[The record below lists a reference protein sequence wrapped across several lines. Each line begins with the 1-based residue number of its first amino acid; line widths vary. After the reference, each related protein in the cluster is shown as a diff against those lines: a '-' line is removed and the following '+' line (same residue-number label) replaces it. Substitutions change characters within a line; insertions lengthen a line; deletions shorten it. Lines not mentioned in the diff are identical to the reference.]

1 MSVAV
6 QAAIALCGI
15 ACLATGWVLWRVHAG
30 RVTSL
35 AVAASGAVLLTELGL
50 RSADIVVDLKAVA
63 GLALGPVAL
72 TSYPRFAAGRSR
84 ALAWALLLL
93 IAGCGTVALTRPQSA
108 DGLGIAIA
116 FLLIGHAWWVI
127 ERGTSADRSAT
138 QWMLA
143 AAVFALLAGGLF
155 GFGYNAVAPDGDGTA
170 VQTVGYLLAALV
182 PVSMMIGVVQPAL
195 VDVRWLVTTVTVTL
209 AVVVCFLAAA
219 STLVFGVEALS
230 GQPLSTSTV
239 LTACALLALGVAPTR
254 RWLYGSFERML
265 FGGRPDP
272 ISALASFAG
281 RIGNDLAEALDAV
294 REALVLPFVR
304 LDVTGR
310 SPMTSGTQVP
320 HLSEFALDV
329 GPGRTA
335 TLVVGLRPG
344 ERTWSR
350 ADLSMI
356 GLVAPLVATTV
367 RAQLLAEQVSAS
379 RGEAV
384 AAIEEERRRL
394 RRDLHDGVGPLLSG
408 VVFTADAARNL
419 LDRDPASAAGLLAEL
434 RADAA
439 AAIVEVRQLVEGLRP
454 PALDELGLVGALQ
467 TWCSGLRAVGGVPIA
482 VEFEGDGQVAGMTAA
497 AEAAAYRIAVE
508 ALTNVARHSG
518 ARRATV
524 SFTRTEDEWRME
536 VRDSGVGGVWTPGVG
551 MTSMRER
558 AEAIGGRLDA
568 GDGLVSLTLPSFPR

>member
-1 MSVAV
+1 MSIAV
-6 QAAIALCGI
+6 QAAVALCAI

-30 RVTSL
+30 RLTSL
-35 AVAASGAVLLTELGL
+35 ATAASGAILVTDLGL
-50 RSADIVVDLKAVA
+50 RSVGMAVDLTAMA
-63 GLALGPVAL
+63 GLAFGPVAL
-72 TSYPRFAAGRSR
+72 ASYPRFAAGRSR
-84 ALAWALLLL
+84 AVAWAVLLLV
-93 IAGCGTVALTRPQSA
+93 AGFGTVALTRPESA

-116 FLLIGHAWWVI
+116 LLLIGHAWWVI
-127 ERGTSADRSAT
+127 ERGTPADRSAT
-138 QWMLA
+138 QWMVA
-143 AAVFALLAGGLF
+143 AAAFALLAGGLF
-155 GFGYNAVAPDGDGTA
+155 GFGYDAIAASGDGRATEA
-170 VQTVGYLLAALV
+170 VGHLLALLV
-182 PVSMMIGVVQPAL
+182 PVSMVIGVVQPAL

-219 STLVFGVEALS
+219 STLVFGAEALT

-281 RIGNDLAEALDAV
+281 RIGNDLTDALDAV

-304 LDVTGR
+304 LDVADR
-310 SPMTSGTQVP
+310 SPMASGTEVP
-320 HLSEFALDV
+320 HTSEFALDV
-329 GPGRTA
+329 GSGRTA
-335 TLVVGLRPG
+335 TLVIGLRPG

-350 ADLSMI
+350 ADLGMI
-356 GLVAPLVATTV
+356 GLVAPLIASTV

-408 VVFTADAARNL
+408 VVFTADAASNL
-419 LDRDPASAAGLLAEL
+419 LDRDPVAAARLLAEL

-439 AAIVEVRQLVEGLRP
+439 AAIVEVRQLVDGLRP
-454 PALDELGLVGALQ
+454 PALDELGLVGALR
-467 TWCSGLRAVGGVPIA
+467 TWCNGLRAVGGVS
-482 VEFEGDGQVAGMTAA
+482 VSVRFEGEDQVDGLSAAG
-497 AEAAAYRIAVE
+497 EAAAYRIVVE

-518 ARRATV
+518 ARQATV
-524 SFTRTEDEWRME
+524 CFASVDGSWRVE
-536 VRDSGVGGVWTPGVG
+536 VRDQGVGGTWVPGVG
-551 MTSMRER
+551 IKSMRER
-558 AEAIGGRLDA
+558 AEAVGGRLEA
-568 GDGLVSLTLPSFPR
+568 GNGLVTLTLPPTH